1 MDTDWIYNELLRR
14 RGNKRHRVIFQQI
27 TDRVWNAF
35 MEDWQERYNKL
46 SSLAKQVEIK
56 D

>member
-1 MDTDWIYNELLRR
+1 MDRDWIYNELLRR
-14 RGNKRHRVIFQQI
+14 RGNKRHNF
-27 TDRVWNAF
+27 RVWSAF